1 MDTLTD
7 AKDDFDIE
15 AALEAIEESKDK

>member
-7 AKDDFDIE
+7 AEEDFDIE